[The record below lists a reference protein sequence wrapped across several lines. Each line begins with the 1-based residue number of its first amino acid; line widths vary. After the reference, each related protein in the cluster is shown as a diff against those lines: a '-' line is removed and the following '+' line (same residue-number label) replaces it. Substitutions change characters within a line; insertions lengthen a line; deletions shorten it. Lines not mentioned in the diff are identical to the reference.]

1 MRRRVTPPNP
11 CTRARN
17 GHARTH
23 AWQEKRKQ
31 NSYNNKKNKF
41 KDQLLFKQP
50 DVSIYQKHTKLA
62 IHTTPP
68 IPEDMNNE
76 QKKIYSKNK

>member
-1 MRRRVTPPNP
+1 MRKRVTLPNTF
-11 CTRARN
+11 TRALN
-17 GHARTH
+17 GHARRH
-23 AWQEKRKQ
+23 AWQEKGKQ

-50 DVSIYQKHTKLA
+50 DVIICKKHTKLA
-62 IHTTPP
+62 LHTTPP

-76 QKKIYSKNK
+76 QSRVHSKSK